1 MMMTTHASIP
11 SDRVNGLR
19 TLELGSA
26 LWSLKQQLAR
36 RLGGGSRT
44 ISTVGRRTREEQEI
58 VGMSQILLVMFPL
71 AIELALKSLKGHL
84 HVNGRYDHRHE
95 LDELFVSL
103 TVDARDENEAK
114 KVQDE
119 ARQSWEKLQND
130 GLVGF
135 SGTLEEFLAEHS
147 RDFINTRYYDWSN
160 LANSPLNDFVVC
172 YFSILQ
178 PLITRDPETQANFL
192 ELTSATVP
200 LANLTLPLRK

>member
-1 MMMTTHASIP
+1 MTTNASIP

-26 LWSLKQQLAR
+26 LYWLKEQLAQ

-58 VGMSQILLVMFPL
+58 AGMSQILFVMFPL

-84 HVNGRYDHRHE
+84 HAQGQYDHRHE
-95 LDELFVSL
+95 LDELFLTL
-103 TVDARDENEAK
+103 TVDARDANEAQK
-114 KVQDE
+114 AQAE
-119 ARQSWEKLQND
+119 ARDSWKKFQAD

-135 SGTLEEFLAEHS
+135 NGTLEEFLTEHS
-147 RDFINTRYYDWSN
+147 KDFINIRYYDWSN
-160 LANSPLNDFVVC
+160 LNNSPINDFILC

-178 PLITRDPETQANFL
+178 PLITRDTETQANFL
-192 ELTSATVP
+192 DLTKGSSDA
-200 LANLTLPLRK
+200 LRPEGM

>member
-1 MMMTTHASIP
+1 MTTNASIP
-11 SDRVNGLR
+11 SDRINGLR

-26 LWSLKQQLAR
+26 LYSLKEQLAR
-36 RLGGGSRT
+36 RLGSGSRT

-84 HVNGRYDHRHE
+84 HVKGQYDHRHE
-95 LDELFVSL
+95 LDELFFSL
-103 TVDARDENEAK
+103 TVDARDENEAR

-119 ARQSWEKLQND
+119 ARQSWERFQD
-130 GLVGF
+130 RSVVGF

-147 RDFINTRYYDWSN
+147 RDFISTRYYDWSN
-160 LANSPLNDFVVC
+160 LANSPLNDFVSC

-200 LANLTLPLRK
+200 LANLTLPPRK